1 MNIHFIPPEP
11 RSGLEPRP
19 INHETIESG
28 DAFVEDVS
36 SVMQDMDDDDD
47 DQDVANDYYH
57 PNHFHTSNSSS
68 SGSSTSSASL
78 TPIDWTLHFERA
90 MEQARQ
96 VVFTP
101 HTTVPKVHEFD
112 WKVVN
117 FQPTPAAGHK
127 RKSMDEDVNMADA
140 FTSGGTRSFNN
151 KPESGMCSVNTSAS
165 SSPSEQSKRRRFW
178 KGSSTRLNKERSN
191 SFIGNS
197 SICSSQSSQFSN
209 RALSSSSAIHAR
221 QGFSFRGLLGSSS
234 TTQQQ
239 QQQPYIRPV
248 KRTRIE
254 STYHLGPSAEHGI
267 LKNRTTPP
275 DAVSSTLVTT
285 ITSSGQSN
293 FPTIVTPPQGQK
305 RRKMTTT
312 KKRIRF
318 VDSRMKVVKRLQA
331 GNLFSFGQETARYE
345 VLSEEDDND
354 NQERMVERDY
364 SYFNAGNYPFFQA
377 ASPNPTARTARRLQT
392 GTFSSDKMSEL

>member
-47 DQDVANDYYH
+47 DQDVVNDYYH
-57 PNHFHTSNSSS
+57 PNRFHASNSSS

-127 RKSMDEDVNMADA
+127 RKSMDVDVNMADA

-151 KPESGMCSVNTSAS
+151 KPESGMCSVNSSAS
-165 SSPSEQSKRRRFW
+165 SSPSEESKRRRFW
-178 KGSSTRLNKERSN
+178 RDSSTRLNKIRSN
-191 SFIGNS
+191 SFVGNS
-197 SICSSQSSQFSN
+197 SICSSQSSHSN
-209 RALSSSSAIHAR
+209 RALSSSSANHPR
-221 QGFSFRGLLGSSS
+221 QGFSVRGLLGSSS
-234 TTQQQ
+234 TTQQ

-275 DAVSSTLVTT
+275 DAVSS
-285 ITSSGQSN
+285 SGQSH
-293 FPTIVTPPQGQK
+293 FPTIVTTPQGQK

-331 GNLFSFGQETARYE
+331 GNLFSFGQGTARYE
-345 VLSEEDDND
+345 ALSEEDDNY
-354 NQERMVERDY
+354 NHERMVERDS
-364 SYFNAGNYPFFQA
+364 SYFNAGNHPFFRT
-377 ASPNPTARTARRLQT
+377 ASANPTARTAWRLQM
-392 GTFSSDKMSEL
+392 GTFSSDTMAEL